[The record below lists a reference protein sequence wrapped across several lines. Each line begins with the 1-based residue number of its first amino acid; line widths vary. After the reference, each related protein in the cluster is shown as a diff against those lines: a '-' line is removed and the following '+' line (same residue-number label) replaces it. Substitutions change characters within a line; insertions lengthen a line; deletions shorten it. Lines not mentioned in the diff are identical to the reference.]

1 MSADKPE
8 SLAALREKKKL
19 SFPIVHTPNGEA
31 FKLLQVFKK
40 DALLNAVPVP
50 GLMIFDRTFV
60 LRYTELRDSLLFRVG
75 AKSLLRELPKLA
87 LELVPKG

>member
-8 SLAALREKKKL
+8 SLAALGEKKKIG
-19 SFPIVHTPNGEA
+19 FPIVHTPDGEA
-31 FKLLQVFKK
+31 FKLLQVYKK
-40 DALLNAVPVP
+40 DGLLNPVPVP

>member
-1 MSADKPE
+1 M
-8 SLAALREKKKL
+8 
-19 SFPIVHTPNGEA
+19 
-31 FKLLQVFKK
+31 
-40 DALLNAVPVP
+40 LNAVPVP